1 MKARRGGVPK
11 IRSSSSKPRSSHRQS
26 IKPSTAAPESKLTDL
41 EILENQYK
49 TVYNQWKI
57 ERDGADEYGLG
68 EKPKQLS
75 EIQQKIVEILENQY
89 ETVYEQ
95 WKIENTEYRRSVDDY
110 QRYGADGYGLGPKPE
125 SLRNLDEKLS
135 EIQQKFDVYKPKPK
149 PQRRDYVYEGW

>member
-1 MKARRGGVPK
+1 MPSRRKHSNSRRKSLRRSRRGGVK
-11 IRSSSSKPRSSHRQS
+11 RRRS
-26 IKPSTAAPESKLTDL
+26 IKPKLTDL

-110 QRYGADGYGLGPKPE
+110 QRDGADGYGLGLKPAK
-125 SLRNLDEKLS
+125 LVNLGDELS
-135 EIQQKFDVYKPKPK
+135 EIQQKIDVYKPKPK
-149 PQRRDYVYEGW
+149 RREEDYVNHGN